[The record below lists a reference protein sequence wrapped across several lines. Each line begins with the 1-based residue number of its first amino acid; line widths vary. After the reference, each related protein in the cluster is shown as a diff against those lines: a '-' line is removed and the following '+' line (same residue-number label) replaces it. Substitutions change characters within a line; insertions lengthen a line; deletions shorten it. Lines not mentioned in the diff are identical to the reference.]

1 MKENSEVYY
10 FETIDFKVFYYFF
23 IKKFFILN
31 VSSSK
36 FFYIDCSV
44 FTDRIIIPLLK
55 FVSFN
60 IKKLTFLM
68 IDINDMIEPQ
78 LLKLLVKN
86 ILISGAKIRSY
97 LARSKK
103 SHKIN
108 NILIMNKVEKIC

>member
-1 MKENSEVYY
+1 
-10 FETIDFKVFYYFF
+10 
-23 IKKFFILN
+23 
-31 VSSSK
+31 
-36 FFYIDCSV
+36 
-44 FTDRIIIPLLK
+44 
-55 FVSFN
+55 
-60 IKKLTFLM
+60 M